1 MVTQNIA
8 APAPVAVKRRRV
20 GRQRRSWIGWIL
32 TAPFGVVFVAFLVV
46 PLGYALWMSLRTNSL
61 IGGDRWVGGE
71 NYLKA
76 LQDPLFL
83 KGVLL
88 VIGFTI
94 VLVPIQMLVSL
105 SAALVLDSLTSRFA
119 KVSRLIIF
127 VPYAVP
133 AVIGALMW
141 GFLYSPNFG
150 PLKDLF
156 SLFGAD
162 APNLLASGNV
172 FGALVNI
179 VTWQWAGYYMI
190 IIYAAL
196 KGIDP
201 TVYEAAKLDGASAL
215 QIAFRIKVPMVSSAL
230 VLILVFAI
238 IGTLQFFTEPQI
250 LKPISGGSIDA
261 AYTPNMY
268 AYSTAFSYGQFNY
281 ALAISFVLGAV
292 VFIGSAI
299 FMTATRKRSGITK

>member
-8 APAPVAVKRRRV
+8 APAAARVRRRRV
-20 GRQRRSWIGWIL
+20 GRQRRSWVGWVL
-32 TAPFGVVFVAFLVV
+32 TAPFAVVFLAFLLI
-46 PLGYALWMSLRTNSL
+46 PLGYAFWMSLQSSSL
-61 IGGDRWVGGE
+61 IGGIRWVGAD

-76 LQDPLFL
+76 MQDPLFL
-83 KGVLL
+83 KGIVF
-88 VIGFTI
+88 VVVFTV

-105 SAALVLDSLTSRFA
+105 AAALVLDTLTSQFA
-119 KVSRLIIF
+119 KASRLIIF

-141 GFLYSPNFG
+141 GFLYSPDFG
-150 PLKDLF
+150 PLKDF
-156 SLFGAD
+156 FGAFGAD

-201 TVYEAAKLDGASAL
+201 TIYEAARLDGASAW
-215 QIAFRIKVPMVSSAL
+215 QIALRIKVPMVSSAL

-250 LKPISGGSIDA
+250 LKSVSGGSIDA
-261 AYTPNMY
+261 AFTPNMY

-299 FMTATRKRSGITK
+299 FMTATRKRSGITA